1 MADKKNPY
9 AGFND
14 GIDKRKKNP
23 FEEFDKA
30 ADKAAKDGERV
41 LNKMVA
47 DNVRKNKREVTL
59 GEQLALDKFK
69 DQKRID
75 AVEKKLRLKAAA
87 DAGMSLDD
95 YVAAMDKQYKEGWKL
110 YDNNLKEVS
119 SFAGGSDALKELT
132 GGLVDLADIYETAE
146 KKLQAAQT
154 LITAPFKVASKAVD
168 KTKAFLKSDSVQK
181 FGDNLGNFFTGLG
194 DKTKALGDKI
204 GKQWDNTKKAMS
216 DGLASAGDKLK
227 EGISNMGTNIKG
239 FASDIGQ
246 GAKDLASNAKEK
258 LTNGY
263 AKLQEGFGN
272 FKEGLVNLGQNMVSG
287 AKAFLAK
294 GKAFMVGLYR
304 TTIAMGAQAL
314 AFLAALPPM
323 IAAAAAF
330 IGGLIATAASM
341 LVAAAP
347 FIGIGLLIAA
357 GVALLI
363 AGIMYL
369 YNNFESIKA
378 TIMEKVNNFV
388 TGIKDAVSSITE
400 GFMNV
405 WYSISDWVRG
415 KILKWKGRLFGLS
428 DEEEAELKQI
438 EERQA
443 ERKKKKEEAAAM
455 EKQADE
461 NAMAI
466 AKQMEENGEFEGM
479 SNREKFKKLA
489 ELKKSELKA
498 LQEQKQIDEA
508 GTQEVIDLKNRVK
521 DQMVKD
527 QKEISQHERAKENLL
542 ERTGGQEELDRWTED
557 SQDAM
562 YREELAKV
570 KFDDDVAEGY
580 AFDGVMTRKF
590 AEMDYQKD
598 LQNQDIGLAEGE
610 ASADQARVREA
621 RAQEISMM
629 TEQSLA
635 GRDDYVASRQLT
647 QDEIDQAEADALG
660 ISKEELLARY
670 DDDIDAFSDSE
681 ISKMRAAVDRADGD
695 RIKDAGDALK
705 EEQYTAGGSPPV
717 NMATNAVQQNNV
729 SNTTTVREPVVQNL
743 DPTGSRLSAVPA

>member
-1 MADKKNPY
+1 MAKDPKKTK
-9 AGFND
+9 D
-14 GIDKRKKNP
+14 GIVDA
-23 FEEFDKA
+23 FEQTEKLASEASDKA
-30 ADKAAKDGERV
+30 QKSLQNAIAKQ
-41 LNKMVA
+41 VA
-47 DNVRKNKREVTL
+47 NSEREVTL
-59 GEQLALDKFK
+59 GESLALKKFQDKK
-69 DQKRID
+69 KVD
-75 AVEKKLRLKAAA
+75 ATEKALRLKAATKNNQSLQEFEEM
-87 DAGMSLDD
+87 MSET
-95 YVAAMDKQYKEGWKL
+95 YKDGWSL
-110 YDNNLKEVS
+110 FDNNLKSKVS
-119 SFAGGSDALKELT
+119 ALDGTSDALKELT
-132 GGLVDLADIYETAE
+132 GGLVDLGDIYETAE
-146 KKLQAAQT
+146 KKFKAAQT
-154 LITAPFKVASKAVD
+154 LITAPFKGASKAID
-168 KTKAFLKSDSVQK
+168 KTKEFFKSDTVK
-181 FGDNLGNFFTGLG
+181 NIGEGFGNFFGSISE
-194 DKTKALGDKI
+194 KTSAMGESI
-204 GKQWDNTKKAMS
+204 GKKWDETKKSMS
-216 DGLASAGDKLK
+216 DGLASAGEKLK
-227 EGISNMGTNIKG
+227 SGIGVMGSKLTE
-239 FASDIGQ
+239 FASDLGQ

-272 FKEGLVNLGQNMVSG
+272 FKEGLVSMGQNMVSG

-294 GKAFMVGLYR
+294 GKAFMIGLYR

-330 IGGLIATAASM
+330 VGGLIATAASM

-369 YNNFESIKA
+369 YNNFETIKA
-378 TIMEKVNNFV
+378 TITEKVNNFV

-455 EKQADE
+455 EKKADE
-461 NAMAI
+461 NAQALFE
-466 AKQMEENGEFEGM
+466 QMEQNGEFEGM
-479 SNREKFKKLA
+479 SAREKRKKLK
-489 ELKKSELKA
+489 ELKKSELA
-498 LQEQKQIDEA
+498 HLQEQQDIDNK
-508 GTQEVIDLKNRVK
+508 GTQEVIDMKNK
-521 DQMVKD
+521 AQDELYENE
-527 QKEISQHERAKENLL
+527 KEISQHERAKENLL
-542 ERTGGQEELDRWTED
+542 ERVGGQEGLDRYTDD
-557 SQDAM
+557 SQDIL

-570 KFDDDVAEGY
+570 KFDDDVADNR
-580 AFDGVMTRKF
+580 AFDQVSTRQY

-598 LQNQDIGLAEGE
+598 LKDRGIGIAEGE
-610 ASADQARVREA
+610 ASADQARVAAA
-621 RAQEISMM
+621 RNSELSRM
-629 TEQSLA
+629 TTDSLA
-635 GRDDYVASRQLT
+635 GREDYVASRTLT
-647 QDEIDQAEADALG
+647 QDEKDQISADAIGMSLEDYRSANDDFDTFSPDEDAK
-660 ISKEELLARY
+660 IS
-670 DDDIDAFSDSE
+670 
-681 ISKMRAAVDRADGD
+681 AALDRADGD
-695 RIKDAGDALK
+695 RIRDAGDALK
-705 EEQYTAGGSPPV
+705 SEQSTTGGSSPV

>member
-1 MADKKNPY
+1 M
-9 AGFND
+9 
-14 GIDKRKKNP
+14 
-23 FEEFDKA
+23 
-30 ADKAAKDGERV
+30 AKDPKDTIKE
-41 LNKMVA
+41 VA
-47 DNVRKNKREVTL
+47 DAFEDMSKTADESSKKAQISLQNAIAKQVANSEREVTL
-59 GEQLALDKFK
+59 GESLALKKFQDKK
-69 DQKRID
+69 KID
-75 AVEKKLRLKAAA
+75 AVEKALRLKAAA
-87 DAGMSLDD
+87 KNGQSLQEFEEMMSET
-95 YVAAMDKQYKEGWKL
+95 YKDGWTL
-110 YDNNLKEVS
+110 FDNNLKSKVS
-119 SFAGGSDALKELT
+119 ALDGTSDALKELT
-132 GGLVDLADIYETAE
+132 GGLVDLGDIYETAE
-146 KKLQAAQT
+146 KKFKAAQT
-154 LITAPFKVASKAVD
+154 LITAPFKGAKAAID
-168 KTKAFLKSDSVQK
+168 KTKEFFKSDTVK
-181 FGDNLGNFFTGLG
+181 NIGEGFGNFFSGISE
-194 DKTKALGDKI
+194 KTSAMGESISKK
-204 GKQWDNTKKAMS
+204 WDESKKNMSESFTNMGNT
-216 DGLASAGDKLK
+216 LK
-227 EGISNMGTNIKG
+227 EGLGNMGSKLST
-239 FASDIGQ
+239 FASDIGN

-272 FKEGLVNLGQNMVSG
+272 FKEGLVTMGQNMVSG
-287 AKAFLAK
+287 AKAFLVK

-330 IGGLIATAASM
+330 VGGLIATAASM

-378 TIMEKVNNFV
+378 TITEKFNNFV
-388 TGIKDAVSSITE
+388 TGIKDAISSITE

-428 DEEEAELKQI
+428 EEEEAELKQI

-461 NAMAI
+461 NAQGLFQ
-466 AKQMEENGEFEGM
+466 QMEELGEFEGM
-479 SNREKFKKLA
+479 SNREKRKKLE
-489 ELKKSELKA
+489 ELKKNELKA
-498 LQEQKQIDEA
+498 LQEQKAIDES
-508 GTQEVIDLKNRVK
+508 GTQEVIDLKNQAK
-521 DQMVKD
+521 DQLAKD

-542 ERTGGQEELDRWTED
+542 KRTGGQEELDRYTDD
-557 SQDAM
+557 SQDIM

-570 KFDDDVAEGY
+570 KFDDDVAENR
-580 AFDGVMTRKF
+580 AFDQRTIRF
-590 AEMDYQKD
+590 ANEIEYQKE
-598 LQNQDIGLAEGE
+598 LKKEGIGIDEGE

-621 RAQEISMM
+621 RNMEIELM
-629 TEQSLA
+629 TERSLA

-660 ISKEELLARY
+660 ISKEELYARY
-670 DDDIDAFSDSE
+670 DDDADEFSNSE

-705 EEQYTAGGSPPV
+705 QEQYTAGGSPPV
-717 NMATNAVQQNNV
+717 NMATNAIQQNNV